1 MIFGRRADMKHEF
14 GNRRFWS
21 TGYYVPAVG
30 LNEGDGR
37 EARPGA
43 GGRRHG
49 PRPAERQEVR
59 GSVLEGP
66 EEKGLTPVWP
76 ASHGPIRNAA

>member
-37 EARPGA
+37 EDVR
-43 GGRRHG
+43 
-49 PRPAERQEVR
+49 EQEAADMALDRLSVKKYEDPFSR
-59 GSVLEGP
+59 GQKKRG
-66 EEKGLTPVWP
+66 
-76 ASHGPIRNAA
+76 